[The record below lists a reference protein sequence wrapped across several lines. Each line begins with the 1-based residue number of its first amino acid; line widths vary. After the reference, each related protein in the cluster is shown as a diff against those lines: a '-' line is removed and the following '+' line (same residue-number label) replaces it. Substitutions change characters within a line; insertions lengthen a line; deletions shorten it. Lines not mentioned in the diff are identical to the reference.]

1 MLRQKIEKNVIMAC
15 HITGVFDVNR
25 KNILKHDDFSLVQD
39 WVNSISDLNLQGIIF
54 HNNFSE
60 ATLLKHQNKKII
72 FLKIDYEYQ
81 FNPNVYRYFI
91 YRDFL
96 LDHPE
101 IENIFVT
108 DVSDAVAIQN
118 PFEQNLF
125 LENTGENYNENSKE
139 NSEQNSGKI
148 FCGDE
153 PKQLDND
160 WMIEHSTHLRN
171 KIPNYSNYEKI
182 FAEETL
188 LNCGIIGGHRI
199 VMLEFL
205 KKLCALHKNYNYDNQ
220 TAFTGDMGAFNYL
233 VRTKFNTRLIHG
245 EPVNTIFKAYQTDRN
260 DCWFRHK

>member
-1 MLRQKIEKNVIMAC
+1 MKLQWFRLIDCMLRQKIEKNVVMAC

-39 WVNSISDLNLQGIIF
+39 WVNSVSKIGLQGIIF

-60 ATLLKHQNKKII
+60 ATVSKHQNKKII
-72 FLKIDYEYQ
+72 FIKIDYEYQ
-81 FNPNVYRYFI
+81 FNPNVFRYFV

-96 LDHPE
+96 LEHSE

-108 DVSDAVAIQN
+108 DVGDVVVIQN

-125 LENTGENYNENSKE
+125 LAHPEKL
-139 NSEQNSGKI
+139 

-153 PKQLDND
+153 PKQLNND
-160 WMIEHSTHLRN
+160 WMNEHSNRLRQ

-182 FAEETL
+182 FAEEAL
-188 LNCGIIGGHRI
+188 LNCGIIGGNKKI
-199 VMLEFL
+199 FLEFL
-205 KKLCALHKNYNYDNQ
+205 KKLCTIHQNYNYDNQ

-233 VRTKFNTRLIHG
+233 VRSQFNTRVEHG
-245 EPVNTIFKAYQTDRN
+245 APVNTNFKLYEVNRT